1 MYIFIKIYMDYIQIK
16 NTYLDL
22 INIVKSYKFKVQNKG
37 ISRYIK

>member
-22 INIVKSYKFKVQNKG
+22 INIVKSYKFKV
-37 ISRYIK
+37 